1 MGEVT
6 SLDKSVFFWT
16 QKGLDYGYGVGF
28 RDENTSNLENSPPIK
43 AGAKFDTCDRGN
55 AIGIIAIHAG
65 DWLISGSEM
74 FTGYITRRMW
84 GNPNRIDRG
93 ETKRPIRGRKPVK

>member
-28 RDENTSNLENSPPIK
+28 RDENTSNLDNGILKVGEN
-43 AGAKFDTCDRGN
+43 FETCEQRN
-55 AIGIIAIHAG
+55 AIGAISIHVG
-65 DWLISGSEM
+65 DLLISGSEM
-74 FTGYITRRMW
+74 FIAYIAQ
-84 GNPNRIDRG
+84 G
-93 ETKRPIRGRKPVK
+93 TKAKSRSG